1 MQYVSM
7 YVYMH
12 VLIPVPWVGLKI
24 REGAGGGGAS
34 KNTRSFEGEGFDS
47 ILTIIVGEG

>member
-1 MQYVSM
+1 M
-7 YVYMH
+7 
-12 VLIPVPWVGLKI
+12 G
-24 REGAGGGGAS
+24 RGGGGGGGGGGGAS